1 MNCPSRTDELE
12 WTPGYNQNPPFLAA
26 DLTTCEDLNGTV
38 NARQLKR
45 GSRTG
50 CHPSDKSLEDEYQ
63 VGHSEANSR
72 TSIPTLGGWPSWLLS
87 VFCTSLLLS
96 NVHILNP
103 SNMRLLLGAF
113 WKSSKGKYILDF
125 AIDPR
130 WNPWLTASA
139 FKQISQADS

>member
-63 VGHSEANSR
+63 VGRSETNSR
-72 TSIPTLGGWPSWLLS
+72 AAGPTLGGWPSWLLS

-96 NVHILNP
+96 NVHIMSP
-103 SNMRLLLGAF
+103 SNVYLFLATLGKNSTSEYEVHVAMCATRNL
-113 WKSSKGKYILDF
+113 G
-125 AIDPR
+125 
-130 WNPWLTASA
+130 
-139 FKQISQADS
+139 